1 MKGHYYK
8 PHCKC
13 PGLKKKK
20 CKCGAK
26 WSFMLDLG
34 KKPDGSRNQKKRGGF
49 ETKDDAEA
57 AAAIMMEQYKTN
69 TLPEDVAIREAEEQR
84 IQEEQQKEEERL
96 NISFEDLAEQWYE
109 VYKNTKKAGKVKGLN
124 TLKNRKN
131 DKNRIVKCFD
141 KPARE
146 ITHDE
151 YQDILIQLKEGTH
164 EKHEKKFMKN
174 TLDNTHSTA
183 KMIFEFGIKHN
194 YLEINPAKEAHVPH
208 DYQTIEDIEQWEIIP
223 EFLERDELIIFLDTA
238 YLHGVPLDYEIF
250 TTLAYTG
257 IRIGELEALQELAFF
272 PLLNKIKIIK
282 NYINLTNNYTKF
294 ELGLPKTT
302 SSIRELEIDPEIT
315 KMMLRLTE
323 QHKLLKL
330 SNSYHLDQGFI
341 FGQTVGKYVGYP
353 LPEAIINQ
361 RMKRL
366 LRISGLNK
374 DLSPH
379 SLRHTFT
386 SLMAAAGV
394 SLEQVMEMLGHAGDA
409 MTRRVYLHTTKNK
422 KKDAV
427 VKYSNFLQN
436 TINRDQNVTQ
446 MLPKPVK

>member
-13 PGLKKKK
+13 PGLQKKK

-49 ETKDDAEA
+49 DTKDDAEA
-57 AAAIMMEQYKTN
+57 AAAIMMEQFKTN
-69 TLPEDVAIREAEEQR
+69 TLPEDVARREAEEQR
-84 IQEEQQKEEERL
+84 ILEEQQKEEERI

-109 VYKNTKKAGKVKGLN
+109 EYKTTKKAGKSKRLY

-151 YQDILIQLKEGTH
+151 YQDTLIQLKEGNH
-164 EKHEKKFMKN
+164 EKFKNKFKTN
-174 TLDNTHSTA
+174 TLNTTHTTA
-183 KMIFEFGIKHN
+183 KMIFEFGIKHKII
-194 YLEINPAKEAHVPH
+194 EVNPTKEAQVPR
-208 DYQTIEDIEQWEIIP
+208 DYQTVEEIEQWEIIP
-223 EFLERDELIIFLDTA
+223 DFLERDELLVFLDTA
-238 YLHGVPLDYEIF
+238 HLHGLPLDYEIF

-257 IRIGELEALQELAFF
+257 LRIGELEGLQELALS
-272 PLLNKIKIIK
+272 PSLNKIKIIK

-294 ELGLPKTT
+294 ELGPPKTT
-302 SSIRELEIDPEIT
+302 SSIREIDIDPEVT
-315 KMMLRLTE
+315 TLMLGLIE
-323 QHKLLKL
+323 QHKLLK
-330 SNSYHLDQGFI
+330 STNSSHLDQGFI
-341 FGQTVGKYVGYP
+341 FGQLIGKYLGYP
-353 LPEAIINQ
+353 IPEAIINQ
-361 RMKRL
+361 RMKRI
-366 LRISGLNK
+366 LRISGLSK

-379 SLRHTFT
+379 SMRHTFT
-386 SLMAAAGV
+386 SLMAEAGV
-394 SLEQVMEMLGHAGDA
+394 SLEQVMEMLGHAGDE
-409 MTRRVYLHTTKNK
+409 MTKRVYLHTTKTK

-427 VKYSNFLQN
+427 EKYRNLLQN
-436 TINRDQNVTQ
+436 TINRD
-446 MLPKPVK
+446 